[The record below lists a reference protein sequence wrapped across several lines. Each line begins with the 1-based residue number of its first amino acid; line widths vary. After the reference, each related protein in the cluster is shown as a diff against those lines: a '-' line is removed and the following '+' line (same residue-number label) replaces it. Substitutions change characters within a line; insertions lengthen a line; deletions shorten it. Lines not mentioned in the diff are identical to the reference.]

1 MKFPTQNIQ
10 DVNFIVYRKIMI
22 LSNGKNLGK
31 TCAIFWAKLDQF
43 MAQKN
48 AHGKI
53 HGLKKRILEYIL
65 SRYFIVIKYLQDEYR
80 IYKNCIFSRLFKKFW
95 WENYGANYGQNRTN
109 LCDIFCPW
117 CFFTLKVSERFQ
129 FTLPY
134 REWQEYSH
142 KIKISAT
149 QLVFVFLPY
158 KRILAHKRAFFNKNL
173 KPSHLEF
180 YKFNADSVIQHL
192 CIKFSCVVNI
202 LKKIA

>member
-1 MKFPTQNIQ
+1 MCHI
-10 DVNFIVYRKIMI
+10 
-22 LSNGKNLGK
+22 LGK
-31 TCAIFWAKLDQF
+31 IGPIYGT
-43 MAQKN
+43 KN
-48 AHGKI
+48 SHGKI

-65 SRYFIVIKYLQDEYR
+65 SRYFIVIKYLQDEYK

-95 WENYGANYGQNRTN
+95 WEKYGANYGQNLPN
-109 LCDIFCPW
+109 LCAIFCPW
-117 CFFTLKVSERFQ
+117 CFLHSKFLKDFNSHSRTGVTHDAMLCCMKLFQ

-134 REWQEYSH
+134 KEWQEYSH

-149 QLVFVFLPY
+149 QLVFVFPPY

-173 KPSHLEF
+173 KLSHLEF